1 MARIRLQ
8 YVNGFA
14 NRDRNN
20 ARVRYYFRR
29 PGKKAIPLPGLP
41 GSDEFM
47 RAYQAALND
56 TLLK

>member
-1 MARIRLQ
+1 MTRVKLK
-8 YVNGFA
+8 YVHEF
-14 NRDRNN
+14 RDRHGHP
-20 ARVRYYFRR
+20 RYYFRR
-29 PGKKAIPLPGLP
+29 AGFKRTPLPGLP